1 MLRRPRRMHIRRLLL
16 EVLKDSILITD
27 AILFVRNSRDKY
39 AVTLFIVRYFAI
51 AVGFNVMKR
60 TVAVGH
66 ISRNEKL
73 SRKRSTTNMT
83 MTTTTMIM
91 IIMVTDMENQRNA
104 RRSAKRQAFAKV
116 TAADVAMAITMD
128 TVTTMTI
135 TTTMTTVQP
144 TADSYNLSKNDFLD
158 SNYTVVLT
166 IYWKVHKLYHV
177 LMLKACNETNRVFI
191 SLN

>member
-1 MLRRPRRMHIRRLLL
+1 M
-16 EVLKDSILITD
+16 EVLKDSILSTD

-39 AVTLFIVRYFAI
+39 VVTLLIVRYFAI

-66 ISRNEKL
+66 INRNEKL

-83 MTTTTMIM
+83 MTITTMMM
-91 IIMVTDMENQRNA
+91 IIMITDMENQRNA
-104 RRSAKRQAFAKV
+104 RRSGKRQAFAKV

-128 TVTTMTI
+128 TVTMMTI
-135 TTTMTTVQP
+135 MTTMTTVLP

-158 SNYTVVLT
+158 SNYAVVLT

-177 LMLKACNETNRVFI
+177 LMLKACNETKRAF
-191 SLN
+191 LYT